1 MSYHMPAGL
10 QLKSD
15 RIQLVDALRGLAL
28 LAIVLL
34 HNLEHYNLFGAP
46 ASSPDWLQTLDR
58 NVTDFIYF
66 IFAGKAYATFS
77 LLFGLSFYIQMRNAR
92 KRGCDFRARFAWRML
107 MLVGFS
113 QFHALFYN
121 GDILLLYSVCGLI
134 LIPASSWS
142 NRTVLTV
149 AAILLLQPY
158 AWGKIIYSF
167 IDPNYIDTNSLFA
180 VYSESAYRTGST
192 GTFLQTLANNI
203 WNGQLYSN
211 FWQVEAGRLFQTP
224 ALFLLGMWIGR
235 KKLFERNQ
243 TNLKFWRKASFLSAL
258 AIVPL
263 YMLKTYIPPLVDN
276 VTFQAYYGIAIP
288 MVFNFFFMVMLVG
301 LFTMLW
307 FARDNKGCRWQ
318 RLLIPYGRMSLTNY
332 IFQSIIGVTVYYHY
346 GFDLFDKVGATV
358 SVFIAFGIF
367 TLQLIFSQWWL
378 KTHRQGPLEYV
389 WKRLTWIRFKTT
401 PQCELR

>member
-1 MSYHMPAGL
+1 
-10 QLKSD
+10 
-15 RIQLVDALRGLAL
+15 
-28 LAIVLL
+28 
-34 HNLEHYNLFGAP
+34 
-46 ASSPDWLQTLDR
+46 
-58 NVTDFIYF
+58 
-66 IFAGKAYATFS
+66 
-77 LLFGLSFYIQMRNAR
+77 
-92 KRGCDFRARFAWRML
+92 
-107 MLVGFS
+107 
-113 QFHALFYN
+113 
-121 GDILLLYSVCGLI
+121 
-134 LIPASSWS
+134 
-142 NRTVLTV
+142 
-149 AAILLLQPY
+149 
-158 AWGKIIYSF
+158 
-167 IDPNYIDTNSLFA
+167 
-180 VYSESAYRTGST
+180 
-192 GTFLQTLANNI
+192 
-203 WNGQLYSN
+203 
-211 FWQVEAGRLFQTP
+211 
-224 ALFLLGMWIGR
+224 MWIGR
-235 KKLFERNQ
+235 KNLFERNQ

-318 RLLIPYGRMSLTNY
+318 RLLVPYGRMSLTNY